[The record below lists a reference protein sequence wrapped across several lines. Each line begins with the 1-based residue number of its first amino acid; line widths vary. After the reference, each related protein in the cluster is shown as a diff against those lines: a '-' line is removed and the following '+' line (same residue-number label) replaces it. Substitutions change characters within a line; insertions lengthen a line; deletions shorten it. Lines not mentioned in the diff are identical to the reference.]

1 MFAIVKIFFWSVW
14 LAVILIVTGIR
25 ICFILLKIMTMLVI
39 KAVGRERGKGYKV
52 KYNG

>member
-1 MFAIVKIFFWSVW
+1 MFTIVKIFFQAAW